1 MTAALARTPSVD
13 TPSKRHVP
21 VRAQAD
27 SLTGVARTLCGAR
40 DEGSG
45 ADPRRLPYP
54 FGRFTLF
61 DHIGRGGMA
70 DIYLAKLETSLGGRR
85 LLVVKELLPRLS
97 QHARF
102 GDMLVAEAK
111 LCSGLSHAN
120 VVKVEELGRAEGS
133 LYVAMEYVE
142 GLDLRE
148 LLKRCAREGVP
159 MPIEYSLFIVREVL
173 RGLDYAHRYKCAD
186 GATGIVHRD
195 VSPSNVLLSF
205 DGEVKLCDFGIARAI
220 DLAPGAAATEAVCG
234 KAGYMSPEQASGAVV
249 DARADVWSAAVIL
262 WELLAGRR
270 LHKASPGPELLELAK
285 AGDVPPLPLRG
296 LPNEEA
302 LHAAVMRAL
311 ERDPA
316 ARTQTTRALVEELDD
331 FVARTAMD
339 TSPLRLGA
347 WLRETFGAEL
357 VERRRAR
364 QRALLALERGPAAR
378 IVPIREAARAPSQPS
393 VPSQPTVP
401 SQPFAPSQ
409 PSAPERSALPHA
421 SEGAAPTRDEA
432 TPGTRGVKVR
442 AASARPALAPS
453 SPLRTTGTH
462 RRPSLAP
469 RALAPRPAKRHGAA
483 WVVGAVVL
491 ALAAAVFLLAL
502 AQHA

>member
-1 MTAALARTPSVD
+1 VTAALARTPSLAP
-13 TPSKRHVP
+13 TPPLAPTSKRHVP

-40 DEGSG
+40 DDGSG
-45 ADPRRLPYP
+45 AEPRRLPYP

-97 QHARF
+97 LHARF

-111 LCSGLSHAN
+111 LCAGLSHAN

-173 RGLDYAHRYKCAD
+173 RGLDYAHRYRVGD
-186 GATGIVHRD
+186 GSTGIVHRD

-220 DLAPGAAATEAVCG
+220 DLAPGAAPTEAVCG
-234 KAGYMSPEQASGAVV
+234 KAGYMSPEQARGAVV

-270 LHKASPGPELLELAK
+270 LHRASPGPELLELAK
-285 AGDVPPLPLRG
+285 QGDVPALPARG
-296 LPNEEA
+296 LPNEDE
-302 LHAAVMRAL
+302 LHRAVMRAL
-311 ERDPA
+311 ERDPDL
-316 ARTQTTRALVEELDD
+316 RTPTTRAFAEELDA
-331 FVARTAMD
+331 FVAATAMD

-378 IVPIREAARAPSQPS
+378 IVPI
-393 VPSQPTVP
+393 
-401 SQPFAPSQ
+401 
-409 PSAPERSALPHA
+409 
-421 SEGAAPTRDEA
+421 
-432 TPGTRGVKVR
+432 
-442 AASARPALAPS
+442 ARPALAPAADPAGDVGEAPPREPAPPSRHASERGRREAADAPSVGGVRLRATHAGLPPS
-453 SPLRTTGTH
+453 SPLRATGAH
-462 RRPSLAP
+462 RRVSLARRP
-469 RALAPRPAKRHGAA
+469 RAAPAPSRRHGAA
-483 WVVGAVVL
+483 WVVGAVVF
-491 ALAAAVFLLAL
+491 AISAAVFLLAL
-502 AQHA
+502 AQRV